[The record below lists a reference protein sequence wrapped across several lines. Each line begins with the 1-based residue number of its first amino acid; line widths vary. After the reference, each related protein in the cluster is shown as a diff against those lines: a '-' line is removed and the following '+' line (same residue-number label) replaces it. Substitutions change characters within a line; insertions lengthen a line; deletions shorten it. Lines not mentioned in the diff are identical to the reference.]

1 MKYFYFIKADIAYMY
16 LLNEYAQKKRFPL
29 WKTQKILL
37 NYCKSIDTKSVQMYN
52 FKMYQYDYKK
62 IVAEQ
67 YTI

>member
-37 NYCKSIDTKSVQMYN
+37 NYCTMYGVISSN
-52 FKMYQYDYKK
+52 
-62 IVAEQ
+62 IL
-67 YTI
+67 I